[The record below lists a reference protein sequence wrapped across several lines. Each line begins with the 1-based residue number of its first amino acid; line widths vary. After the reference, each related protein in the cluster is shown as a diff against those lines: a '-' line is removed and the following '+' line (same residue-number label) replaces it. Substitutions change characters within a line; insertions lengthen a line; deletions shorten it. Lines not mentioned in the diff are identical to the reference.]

1 MFSEWKKKILDA
13 RMNKVINI
21 PWQQFRLLYWEIR
34 PELDAGYQ
42 NTEVTK
48 HDQGG
53 QLYVPFAFEN
63 YVW

>member
-1 MFSEWKKKILDA
+1 
-13 RMNKVINI
+13 MNKVINI